1 MSLKSITATMN
12 GTTYILE
19 LGADGKYYAT
29 IPAPQ
34 PADNDLIQYRSYPVT
49 IHAEDVAGNISVKD
63 RDNSG
68 DILQIIVKKS
78 VAINIKHWEPPDR
91 FNAADYNRIKYNIC
105 YIKQI
110 ADIIFDSVE
119 FVGMGADKTWEEDP
133 APEDFQRIE
142 QNLNYISVAAGLP
155 EEDFPEHGGNSPFL
169 NYEELNKIEEKC
181 RQLFDWLYGT
191 VMARRRL
198 PFALGKRGNL

>member
-1 MSLKSITATMN
+1 
-12 GTTYILE
+12 
-19 LGADGKYYAT
+19 
-29 IPAPQ
+29 
-34 PADNDLIQYRSYPVT
+34 
-49 IHAEDVAGNISVKD
+49 
-63 RDNSG
+63 
-68 DILQIIVKKS
+68 
-78 VAINIKHWEPPDR
+78 
-91 FNAADYNRIKYNIC
+91 
-105 YIKQI
+105 
-110 ADIIFDSVE
+110 
-119 FVGMGADKTWEEDP
+119 MGADKTWEEDP

>member
-68 DILQIIVKKS
+68 DILQIIVKK
-78 VAINIKHWEPPDR
+78 V
-91 FNAADYNRIKYNIC
+91 
-105 YIKQI
+105 
-110 ADIIFDSVE
+110 
-119 FVGMGADKTWEEDP
+119 
-133 APEDFQRIE
+133 
-142 QNLNYISVAAGLP
+142 
-155 EEDFPEHGGNSPFL
+155 
-169 NYEELNKIEEKC
+169 
-181 RQLFDWLYGT
+181 
-191 VMARRRL
+191 
-198 PFALGKRGNL
+198 